1 MVDKKGSLNIWKIF
15 SGDMKKIRNNTMA
28 WIVILG
34 LTIVPSLYAW
44 FNIAASWDPYANTG
58 NLKVAVASVDE
69 GYSGELT
76 AINLNIGDKVISSLR
91 ENDALDWVFTTEK
104 EAVQGVKDGSYYAA
118 LVIPES
124 FSRDMMSFFTTDVH
138 RSDILYYLNEKE
150 NAIAPKITNKG
161 AGAVKNQIDEIFAK
175 SITEVALE
183 VTGSLSNILEKGD
196 ADRYMNNFLNHFDS
210 AAQEVT
216 ESAETIES
224 FALLTESLAEVANT
238 AAELTAQMTE
248 NAGKNQ
254 AYLAEGTDKIND
266 AAQKLQDASTK
277 LGKTLDKVTEFYDST
292 AKKLDEIIE
301 LLNED
306 TDAAIKKLRELEQN
320 VDKMTQTL
328 ISLRSDLEEID
339 AQIPE
344 EQTILK
350 AAVEKLTEH
359 INDLIDRQKNF
370 AAALRE
376 AADKIQ
382 LAITKVNDA
391 QVVCRHLRADVDKIR
406 AEYENDVEPAILEL
420 CSAMTETNGAL
431 SRVFDN
437 LDLLAPDREEGIG
450 TAVLNLNDTAQ
461 ALREA
466 AKTMKNEGK
475 DLQKTA
481 KELRKALQSG
491 ESEKVRELLGS
502 DAQTVSTFLSAPV
515 VLDTTAMYPVGNYGS
530 AMAPFYSVLAIWV
543 GAIVLVAMLK
553 VNLDEERKRELEDLK
568 NHQMYL
574 GRMIFFLIMGL
585 LQSGLVC
592 LGDLFFL
599 EIQCEHPLY
608 FLFAGWITGIVFT
621 IIMYTLTISFGDVG
635 KAVAVVL
642 LVIQVA
648 GSGGT
653 FPIEMTPQFF
663 QSVYKLLPFTHAM
676 SAMRECI
683 GGFYENTYWI
693 SLGYLGIYVIIFLFI
708 GLVLRKPIIRLNEKF
723 TEKLESTKLM

>member
-124 FSRDMMSFFTTDVH
+124 FSRDMMSFFTPDVH

-306 TDAAIKKLRELEQN
+306 ADAAIKKLRELEQN

-437 LDLLAPDREEGIG
+437 LDLLAPDLEEGIG

-466 AKTMKNEGK
+466 AKTMKNEGEG
-475 DLQKTA
+475 LQKTA

-693 SLGYLGIYVIIFLFI
+693 SLGYLGVYVIIFLFI

>member
-124 FSRDMMSFFTTDVH
+124 FSRDMMSFFTPDVH

-196 ADRYMNNFLNHFDS
+196 ADRYMNNFLDHFDS
-210 AAQEVT
+210 AAQEVS

-238 AAELTAQMTE
+238 AAELTGMMTD

-254 AYLAEGTDKIND
+254 SLLAEATDRVND
-266 AAQKLQDASTK
+266 SARQLQDVSAEI
-277 LGKTLDKVTEFYDST
+277 GKTLDTVTAYYDGM
-292 AKKLDEIIE
+292 AKKLDEMIDW
-301 LLNED
+301 LNEGEMITQLTELQKSLEKMAEALTTLRD
-306 TDAAIKKLRELEQN
+306 GLIKIDAMIPESYTQVKETLQKLTDAAAQLIE
-320 VDKMTQTL
+320 TQKSL
-328 ISLRSDLEEID
+328 SAAISD
-339 AQIPE
+339 AI
-344 EQTILK
+344 
-350 AAVEKLTEH
+350 
-359 INDLIDRQKNF
+359 
-370 AAALRE
+370 
-376 AADKIQ
+376 DKIQ
-382 LAITKVNDA
+382 SATVKINEAQALCRQLRTEVDEVRTKY
-391 QVVCRHLRADVDKIR
+391 R
-406 AEYENDVEPAILEL
+406 EDVEPAILEL

-431 SRVFDN
+431 SKVFDS
-437 LDLLAPDREEGIG
+437 LDLLAPDLEEGVG
-450 TAVLNLNDTAQ
+450 AAALNLSDTAK
-461 ALREA
+461 ALHDA
-466 AKTMKNEGK
+466 AKTMKSEGK
-475 DLQKTA
+475 DLQRTA
-481 KELRKALQSG
+481 KDLRTAVQSG
-491 ESEKVRELLGS
+491 ESETVRELLGS
-502 DAQTVSTFLSAPV
+502 DTQTISAFLSAPV
-515 VLDTTAMYPVGNYGS
+515 DLDTKAMYPVENYGS

>member
-104 EAVQGVKDGSYYAA
+104 EAIQGVKDGSYYAA
-118 LVIPES
+118 LVIPKS
-124 FSRDMMSFFTTDVH
+124 FSRDMMSFFTPDVH

-183 VTGSLSNILEKGD
+183 VTGSLSNILEKGE
-196 ADRYMNNFLNHFDS
+196 ADRYMDNFLGNFES
-210 AAQEVT
+210 VGT
-216 ESAETIES
+216 EISKSGDTVEC
-224 FALLTESLAEVANT
+224 FANLTESLAEVTNT
-238 AAELTAQMTE
+238 AAELSGMMTD

-254 AYLAEGTDKIND
+254 SLLAEGTDKIND

-277 LGKTLDKVTEFYDST
+277 LGKTLDKVTSFYDST
-292 AKKLDEIIE
+292 AKKLDEIIK

-306 TDAAIKKLRELEQN
+306 ADAAIKKLRELEKN

-328 ISLRSDLEEID
+328 ISLRSGMEELD
-339 AQIPE
+339 AQIPDD
-344 EQTILK
+344 QTILK
-350 AAVEKLTEH
+350 TAVEKLTEH
-359 INDLIDRQKNF
+359 IDELIEKQKDF
-370 AAALRE
+370 ATALRN

-382 LAITKVNDA
+382 SAITKINDA
-391 QVVCRHLRADVDKIR
+391 QIVCRHLRADVDKIR
-406 AEYENDVEPAILEL
+406 SEYENEIEPQILEL

-431 SRVFDN
+431 SKVFDS
-437 LDLLAPDREEGIG
+437 LDLLAPDLEEGVG
-450 TAVLNLNDTAQ
+450 AAALNLTDAAE
-461 ALREA
+461 ALHA
-466 AKTMKNEGK
+466 ASKTMKAEGK
-475 DLQKTA
+475 EISAKARDLR
-481 KELRKALQSG
+481 EALQSG
-491 ESEKVRELLGS
+491 RSEKVRELLGS
-502 DAQTVSTFLSAPV
+502 DAQTVSAFLSAPV
-515 VLDTTAMYPVGNYGS
+515 DLDTTAMYPVENYGS

-553 VNLDEERKRELEDLK
+553 VTLDEERKRELEDLK

-635 KAVAVVL
+635 KAIAVVL

-676 SAMRECI
+676 TAMRECI

-693 SLGYLGIYVIIFLFI
+693 SLGYLSIYVIIFLFI

>member
-124 FSRDMMSFFTTDVH
+124 FSRDMMSFFTPEVH

-216 ESAETIES
+216 ESADTIDS
-224 FALLTESLAEVANT
+224 FANLTESLAEVANT
-238 AAELTAQMTE
+238 AAGLTAQMTE

-306 TDAAIKKLRELEQN
+306 ADAAIKKLRELEQN

-328 ISLRSDLEEID
+328 ISLRSDMEEID

-391 QVVCRHLRADVDKIR
+391 QVVCRHLRTDVDKIR

-437 LDLLAPDREEGIG
+437 LDLLAPDLEEGIG
-450 TAVLNLNDTAQ
+450 ATVLNLNDTAQ

-502 DAQTVSTFLSAPV
+502 DAQTVSAFLSAPV

-693 SLGYLGIYVIIFLFI
+693 SLGYLGVYVIIFLFI

>member
-124 FSRDMMSFFTTDVH
+124 FSRDMMSFFTPDVH

-196 ADRYMNNFLNHFDS
+196 ADRYMNNFLDHFDS

-216 ESAETIES
+216 ESADTIDS
-224 FALLTESLAEVANT
+224 FANLTESLAEVANT
-238 AAELTAQMTE
+238 AAGLTAQMTE

-306 TDAAIKKLRELEQN
+306 ADAAIKKLRELEQN

-391 QVVCRHLRADVDKIR
+391 QVVCRHLRTDVDKIR

-431 SRVFDN
+431 SKVFDS
-437 LDLLAPDREEGIG
+437 LDLLAPDLEEGIG

-466 AKTMKNEGK
+466 AKTMKNEGEG
-475 DLQKTA
+475 LQKTA

>member
-124 FSRDMMSFFTTDVH
+124 FSRDMMSFFTPDVH

-175 SITEVALE
+175 SISEVALE

-196 ADRYMNNFLNHFDS
+196 ADRYMNNFLDHFDS

-216 ESAETIES
+216 ESADTIDR
-224 FALLTESLAEVANT
+224 FANLTESLAKVANT

-292 AKKLDEIIE
+292 AKKLDEIID

-306 TDAAIKKLRELEQN
+306 ADAAIKKLRELEQN

-359 INDLIDRQKNF
+359 INDLIDRQKDF

-437 LDLLAPDREEGIG
+437 LDLLAPDLEEGIG
-450 TAVLNLNDTAQ
+450 ATVLNLNDTAQ

-466 AKTMKNEGK
+466 AKTMKNEGE

>member
-124 FSRDMMSFFTTDVH
+124 FSRDMMSFFTPDVH

-216 ESAETIES
+216 ESAETIEC

-238 AAELTAQMTE
+238 AAGLTAQMTE

-292 AKKLDEIIE
+292 AKKLNEIIE

-306 TDAAIKKLRELEQN
+306 ADAAIKKLRELEQN

-370 AAALRE
+370 AAAFRE

-437 LDLLAPDREEGIG
+437 LDLLAPNLEEGIG
-450 TAVLNLNDTAQ
+450 TAVLNLNDSTQ

>member
-104 EAVQGVKDGSYYAA
+104 EAIQGVKDGSYYAA

-124 FSRDMMSFFTTDVH
+124 FSRDMMSFFTPDVH

-196 ADRYMNNFLNHFDS
+196 ADRYMNNCLDHFDS

-254 AYLAEGTDKIND
+254 SLLAEGTDKIND

-306 TDAAIKKLRELEQN
+306 ADAAIKKLRELEQN

-359 INDLIDRQKNF
+359 TNDLIDRQKNF

-431 SRVFDN
+431 SKVFDS
-437 LDLLAPDREEGIG
+437 LDLLAPDLEEGVG
-450 TAVLNLNDTAQ
+450 AAALNLSDTAK
-461 ALREA
+461 ALHDA
-466 AKTMKNEGK
+466 AKTMKSEGK
-475 DLQKTA
+475 DLQRTA
-481 KELRKALQSG
+481 KDLRTAVQSG
-491 ESEKVRELLGS
+491 ESETVRELLGS
-502 DAQTVSTFLSAPV
+502 DTQTISAFLSAPV
-515 VLDTTAMYPVGNYGS
+515 DLDTKAMYPVENYGS

>member
-124 FSRDMMSFFTTDVH
+124 FSRDMMSFFTPDVH

-196 ADRYMNNFLNHFDS
+196 ADRYMNNFLDHFDS

-216 ESAETIES
+216 ESADTIDR
-224 FALLTESLAEVANT
+224 FANLTESLAEVANT
-238 AAELTAQMTE
+238 AAGLTAQMTE

-306 TDAAIKKLRELEQN
+306 ADAAIKKLRELEQN

-328 ISLRSDLEEID
+328 ISLRSDMEEID

-359 INDLIDRQKNF
+359 TNDLIDRQKDF

-437 LDLLAPDREEGIG
+437 LDLLAPDLEEGIG
-450 TAVLNLNDTAQ
+450 TAVLNLNDSTQ

-466 AKTMKNEGK
+466 AKTMKNEGEG
-475 DLQKTA
+475 LQKTA

-502 DAQTVSTFLSAPV
+502 DAQTVSAFLSAPV
-515 VLDTTAMYPVGNYGS
+515 DLDTTAMYPVENYGS

-553 VNLDEERKRELEDLK
+553 VNLDEERERELEDLK
-568 NHQMYL
+568 NHQIYL

-693 SLGYLGIYVIIFLFI
+693 SLGYLGVYVIIFLFI

>member
-1 MVDKKGSLNIWKIF
+1 M
-15 SGDMKKIRNNTMA
+15 
-28 WIVILG
+28 
-34 LTIVPSLYAW
+34 
-44 FNIAASWDPYANTG
+44 
-58 NLKVAVASVDE
+58 DE

-124 FSRDMMSFFTTDVH
+124 FSRDMMSFFTPDVH

-306 TDAAIKKLRELEQN
+306 ADAAIKKLRELEQN

-437 LDLLAPDREEGIG
+437 LDLLAPDLEEGIG

-466 AKTMKNEGK
+466 AKTMKNEGEG
-475 DLQKTA
+475 LQKTA

-693 SLGYLGIYVIIFLFI
+693 SLGYLGVYVIIFLFI

>member
-104 EAVQGVKDGSYYAA
+104 EAIQGVKDGSYYAA

-124 FSRDMMSFFTTDVH
+124 FSRDMMSFFTPDVH

-216 ESAETIES
+216 ESANTIDS
-224 FALLTESLAEVANT
+224 FANLTESLAEVANT
-238 AAELTAQMTE
+238 AAGLTAQMTE

-306 TDAAIKKLRELEQN
+306 ADAAIKKLRELEQN

-359 INDLIDRQKNF
+359 INDLIDRQKDF

-437 LDLLAPDREEGIG
+437 LDLLAPDLEEGIG
-450 TAVLNLNDTAQ
+450 ATVLNLNDTAQ

>member
-44 FNIAASWDPYANTG
+44 FNIAASWNPYANTG

-76 AINLNIGDKVISSLR
+76 AINLNIGDKVISALR

-104 EAVQGVKDGSYYAA
+104 EAIQGVKDGSYYAA

-124 FSRDMMSFFTTDVH
+124 FSRDMMSFFTPDVH

-196 ADRYMNNFLNHFDS
+196 ADRYMDNFLGNFES
-210 AAQEVT
+210 VGT
-216 ESAETIES
+216 EISKSGDTVEC
-224 FALLTESLAEVANT
+224 FANLTESLAEVTNT
-238 AAELTAQMTE
+238 AAELSGMMTD

-254 AYLAEGTDKIND
+254 SLLAEGTDKIND

-277 LGKTLDKVTEFYDST
+277 LGKTLDKVTSFYDST

-306 TDAAIKKLRELEQN
+306 ADAAIKKLRELEKN

-328 ISLRSDLEEID
+328 ISLRSGMEELD
-339 AQIPE
+339 AQIPDD
-344 EQTILK
+344 QTILK
-350 AAVEKLTEH
+350 TAVEKLTEH
-359 INDLIDRQKNF
+359 IDELIEKQKDF
-370 AAALRE
+370 ATALRN

-382 LAITKVNDA
+382 SAITKINDA
-391 QVVCRHLRADVDKIR
+391 QIVCRHLRADVDKIR
-406 AEYENDVEPAILEL
+406 SEYENEIEPQILEL

-431 SRVFDN
+431 SKVFDS
-437 LDLLAPDREEGIG
+437 LDLLAPDLEEGVG
-450 TAVLNLNDTAQ
+450 AAALNLTDAAE
-461 ALREA
+461 ALHA
-466 AKTMKNEGK
+466 ASKTMKAEGK
-475 DLQKTA
+475 EISAKARDLR
-481 KELRKALQSG
+481 EALQSG
-491 ESEKVRELLGS
+491 RSEKVRELLGS
-502 DAQTVSTFLSAPV
+502 DAQTVSAFLSAPV
-515 VLDTTAMYPVGNYGS
+515 DLDTTAMYPVENYGS

-553 VNLDEERKRELEDLK
+553 VTLDEEGKRELEDLK

-599 EIQCEHPLY
+599 EIQCEHPRY

-635 KAVAVVL
+635 KAIAVVL

-676 SAMRECI
+676 TAMRECI

-693 SLGYLGIYVIIFLFI
+693 SLGYLSIYVIIFLFI

>member
-104 EAVQGVKDGSYYAA
+104 EAIQGVKDGSYYAA

-124 FSRDMMSFFTTDVH
+124 FSRDMMSFFTPDVH

-196 ADRYMNNFLNHFDS
+196 ADRYMNNFLDHFDS

-254 AYLAEGTDKIND
+254 SLLAEGTDKIND

-306 TDAAIKKLRELEQN
+306 ADAAIKKLRELEQN

-359 INDLIDRQKNF
+359 TNDLIDRQKNF

-431 SRVFDN
+431 SKVFDS
-437 LDLLAPDREEGIG
+437 LDLLAPDLEEGVG
-450 TAVLNLNDTAQ
+450 AAALNLSDTAK
-461 ALREA
+461 ALHDA
-466 AKTMKNEGK
+466 AKTMKSEGK
-475 DLQKTA
+475 DLQRTA
-481 KELRKALQSG
+481 KDLRTAVQSG
-491 ESEKVRELLGS
+491 ESETVRELLGS
-502 DAQTVSTFLSAPV
+502 DTQTISAFLSAPV
-515 VLDTTAMYPVGNYGS
+515 DLDTKAMYPVENYGS

>member
-104 EAVQGVKDGSYYAA
+104 EAIQGVKDGSYYAA

-124 FSRDMMSFFTTDVH
+124 FSRDMMSFFTPDVH

-196 ADRYMNNFLNHFDS
+196 ADRYMNNFLDHFDS

-238 AAELTAQMTE
+238 AAELTGMMTD

-254 AYLAEGTDKIND
+254 SLLAEGTDKIND

-306 TDAAIKKLRELEQN
+306 ADAAIKKLRELEQN

-328 ISLRSDLEEID
+328 ISLRSDLEEIN

-406 AEYENDVEPAILEL
+406 AEYENDVEPAIMEL

-431 SRVFDN
+431 SKVFDS
-437 LDLLAPDREEGIG
+437 LDLLAPDLEEGIG

>member
-1 MVDKKGSLNIWKIF
+1 MIDKKGSLNIWKIF

-104 EAVQGVKDGSYYAA
+104 EAIQGVKDGSYYAA

-124 FSRDMMSFFTTDVH
+124 FSRDMMSFFTPDVH

-196 ADRYMNNFLNHFDS
+196 ADRYMNNFLDHFDS

-216 ESAETIES
+216 ESADTIES

-238 AAELTAQMTE
+238 AAELTGMMTD

-254 AYLAEGTDKIND
+254 ALLAEGTDKIND

-277 LGKTLDKVTEFYDST
+277 LGKTLDKVTSFYDST
-292 AKKLDEIIE
+292 AKQLDEIIE

-306 TDAAIKKLRELEQN
+306 ADAAIKKLRELEQN

-328 ISLRSDLEEID
+328 ISLRSGLEEID
-339 AQIPE
+339 AQISE
-344 EQTILK
+344 EQTALK
-350 AAVEKLTEH
+350 TAVEKLTERT
-359 INDLIDRQKNF
+359 DELIEKQKDF
-370 AAALRE
+370 AVAIKS

-382 LAITKVNDA
+382 SAITKVNDA
-391 QVVCRHLRADVDKIR
+391 QVVCRHLRSDVDKIR
-406 AEYENDVEPAILEL
+406 SEYENEIEPQILEL

-431 SRVFDN
+431 SKVFDS
-437 LDLLAPDREEGIG
+437 LDLLAPDLEEGVG
-450 TAVLNLNDTAQ
+450 AAALNLTDTAE
-461 ALREA
+461 ALHNA
-466 AKTMKNEGK
+466 AKTMKSEGK

-481 KELRKALQSG
+481 KDLRKAVQSG
-491 ESEKVRELLGS
+491 QSEKVRELLGS
-502 DAQTVSTFLSAPV
+502 DAQTVSAFLSAPV
-515 VLDTTAMYPVGNYGS
+515 DLDTTAMYPVENYGS

-553 VNLDEERKRELEDLK
+553 VNLDEKRKRELEDLK
-568 NHQMYL
+568 NYQMYL

-635 KAVAVVL
+635 KAIAVVL

-676 SAMRECI
+676 TAMRECI
-683 GGFYENTYWI
+683 AGFYENTYWV
-693 SLGYLGIYVIIFLFI
+693 SLGYLGIYVIIFLFV
-708 GLVLRKPIIRLNEKF
+708 GLVLRKPIIRLNELF

>member
-104 EAVQGVKDGSYYAA
+104 EAIQGVKDGSYYAA

-124 FSRDMMSFFTTDVH
+124 FSRDMMSFFTPDVQ

-196 ADRYMNNFLNHFDS
+196 ADRYMNNFLDHFDS
-210 AAQEVT
+210 AAQEVS
-216 ESAETIES
+216 ESADTIES

-306 TDAAIKKLRELEQN
+306 ADAAIKKLRELEQN

-359 INDLIDRQKNF
+359 TNDLIDRQKNF

-420 CSAMTETNGAL
+420 CSAMAETNGAL

-437 LDLLAPDREEGIG
+437 LDLLAPDLEEGIG
-450 TAVLNLNDTAQ
+450 ATVLNLNDTAQ

-466 AKTMKNEGK
+466 AKTMKNEGEG
-475 DLQKTA
+475 LQKTA

-574 GRMIFFLIMGL
+574 GRMVFFLIMGL

>member
-104 EAVQGVKDGSYYAA
+104 EAIQGVKDGSYYAA

-124 FSRDMMSFFTTDVH
+124 FSRDMMSFFTPDVH

-196 ADRYMNNFLNHFDS
+196 ADRYMNNFLDHFDS

-238 AAELTAQMTE
+238 AAGLTAQMTE

-292 AKKLDEIIE
+292 TKKLDEIIE

-306 TDAAIKKLRELEQN
+306 ADAAIKKLRELEQN

-328 ISLRSDLEEID
+328 ISLRSDMEEID

-359 INDLIDRQKNF
+359 TNDLIDRQKNF

-420 CSAMTETNGAL
+420 CSAMAETNGAL

-437 LDLLAPDREEGIG
+437 LDLLAPDLEEGIG
-450 TAVLNLNDTAQ
+450 ATVLNLNDTAQ

-466 AKTMKNEGK
+466 AKTMKNEGEG
-475 DLQKTA
+475 LQKTA

>member
-124 FSRDMMSFFTTDVH
+124 FSRDMMSFFTPDVH

-216 ESAETIES
+216 ESADTIDS
-224 FALLTESLAEVANT
+224 FANLTESLAEVANT
-238 AAELTAQMTE
+238 AAGLTAQMTE

-292 AKKLDEIIE
+292 AKKLDEIID

-306 TDAAIKKLRELEQN
+306 ADAAIKKLRELEQN

-431 SRVFDN
+431 SKVFDS
-437 LDLLAPDREEGIG
+437 LDLLAPDLEEGIG

-466 AKTMKNEGK
+466 AKTMKNEGEG
-475 DLQKTA
+475 LQKTA

-515 VLDTTAMYPVGNYGS
+515 DLDTTAMYPVGNYGS

>member
-124 FSRDMMSFFTTDVH
+124 FSRDMMSFFTPDVH

-224 FALLTESLAEVANT
+224 FALLTESLAEVTNT
-238 AAELTAQMTE
+238 AAELTGMMTD

-254 AYLAEGTDKIND
+254 SLLAEGTDKIND

-376 AADKIQ
+376 AANKIQ

-437 LDLLAPDREEGIG
+437 LDLLAPDLEEGIG

-466 AKTMKNEGK
+466 AKTIKNEGEG
-475 DLQKTA
+475 LQKTA

-693 SLGYLGIYVIIFLFI
+693 SLGYLGVYVIIFLFI

>member
-124 FSRDMMSFFTTDVH
+124 FSRDMMSFFTPDVH

-196 ADRYMNNFLNHFDS
+196 ADRYMNNFLDHFDS

-306 TDAAIKKLRELEQN
+306 ADAAIKKLRELEQN

-359 INDLIDRQKNF
+359 INDLIDRQKDF

-437 LDLLAPDREEGIG
+437 LDLLAPDLEEGIG

>member
-124 FSRDMMSFFTTDVH
+124 FSRDMMSFFTPDVH

-196 ADRYMNNFLNHFDS
+196 ADRYMNNFLDHFDS

-216 ESAETIES
+216 ESADTIDS
-224 FALLTESLAEVANT
+224 FANLTESLAEVANT
-238 AAELTAQMTE
+238 AAGLTAQMTE

-292 AKKLDEIIE
+292 AKKLDEIID

-306 TDAAIKKLRELEQN
+306 ADAAIKKLRELEQN

-406 AEYENDVEPAILEL
+406 TEYENDVEPAILEL

-431 SRVFDN
+431 SKVFDS
-437 LDLLAPDREEGIG
+437 LDLLAPDLEEDIG
-450 TAVLNLNDTAQ
+450 TAVLNLNNTAQ

-466 AKTMKNEGK
+466 AKTMKNEGEG
-475 DLQKTA
+475 LQKTA

>member
-104 EAVQGVKDGSYYAA
+104 EAIQGVKDGSYYAA

-124 FSRDMMSFFTTDVH
+124 FSRDMMSFFTPDVH

-196 ADRYMNNFLNHFDS
+196 ADRYMNNFLDHFDS
-210 AAQEVT
+210 AAQEVS
-216 ESAETIES
+216 ESADTIES

-238 AAELTAQMTE
+238 AAELTGMMTD

-306 TDAAIKKLRELEQN
+306 ADAAIKKLRELEQN

-359 INDLIDRQKNF
+359 TNDLIDRQKNF

-437 LDLLAPDREEGIG
+437 LDLLAPDLEEGIG

-466 AKTMKNEGK
+466 AKTMKNEGEG
-475 DLQKTA
+475 LQKTA

>member
-104 EAVQGVKDGSYYAA
+104 EAIQGVKDGSYYAA

-124 FSRDMMSFFTTDVH
+124 FSRDMMSFFTPDVQ

-238 AAELTAQMTE
+238 AAELTGMMTD

-254 AYLAEGTDKIND
+254 SLLAEATDRVND
-266 AAQKLQDASTK
+266 STRQLQDVSAEI
-277 LGKTLDKVTEFYDST
+277 GKTLDTVTAYYDGM
-292 AKKLDEIIE
+292 AKKLDEMIDW
-301 LLNED
+301 LNEGEMITQLTELQKSLEQMAEALTTLRD
-306 TDAAIKKLRELEQN
+306 GLIKIDAMIPESYTQVKETLQKLTDAAAQLIE
-320 VDKMTQTL
+320 TQKSL
-328 ISLRSDLEEID
+328 SAAISD
-339 AQIPE
+339 AI
-344 EQTILK
+344 
-350 AAVEKLTEH
+350 
-359 INDLIDRQKNF
+359 
-370 AAALRE
+370 
-376 AADKIQ
+376 DKIQ
-382 LAITKVNDA
+382 SATVKINEA
-391 QVVCRHLRADVDKIR
+391 QALCRQLRAEVDEVRTKYR
-406 AEYENDVEPAILEL
+406 EDVEPAILEL

-431 SRVFDN
+431 SKVFDS
-437 LDLLAPDREEGIG
+437 LDLLAPDLEEGVG
-450 TAVLNLNDTAQ
+450 AAALNLTDTAE
-461 ALREA
+461 ALHDA
-466 AKTMKNEGK
+466 AKTMKSEGK
-475 DLQKTA
+475 DLQRTA
-481 KELRKALQSG
+481 KDLRTAVQSG
-491 ESEKVRELLGS
+491 ESETVRELLGS
-502 DAQTVSTFLSAPV
+502 DTQTISAFLSAPV
-515 VLDTTAMYPVGNYGS
+515 DLDTKAMYPVENYGS
-530 AMAPFYSVLAIWV
+530 AMAPFYSVLSIWV

-553 VNLDEERKRELEDLK
+553 VNLDEKRKRELEDLK
-568 NHQMYL
+568 NYQMYL

-676 SAMRECI
+676 TAMRECI
-683 GGFYENTYWI
+683 AGFYENTYWI
-693 SLGYLGIYVIIFLFI
+693 SLGYLGIYVIIFLFV
-708 GLVLRKPIIRLNEKF
+708 GLVLRKPIIRLNELF

>member
-1 MVDKKGSLNIWKIF
+1 
-15 SGDMKKIRNNTMA
+15 
-28 WIVILG
+28 
-34 LTIVPSLYAW
+34 
-44 FNIAASWDPYANTG
+44 
-58 NLKVAVASVDE
+58 
-69 GYSGELT
+69 
-76 AINLNIGDKVISSLR
+76 
-91 ENDALDWVFTTEK
+91 
-104 EAVQGVKDGSYYAA
+104 
-118 LVIPES
+118 
-124 FSRDMMSFFTTDVH
+124 MMSFFTPDVH

-216 ESAETIES
+216 ESAETIEC

-238 AAELTAQMTE
+238 AAGLTAQMTE

-292 AKKLDEIIE
+292 AKKLNEIIE

-306 TDAAIKKLRELEQN
+306 ADAAIKKLRELEQN

-370 AAALRE
+370 AAAFRE

-437 LDLLAPDREEGIG
+437 LDLLAPNLEEGIG
-450 TAVLNLNDTAQ
+450 TAVLNLNDSTQ

>member
-104 EAVQGVKDGSYYAA
+104 EAIQGVKDGSYYAA

-124 FSRDMMSFFTTDVH
+124 FSRDMMSFFTPDVH

-216 ESAETIES
+216 ESANTIDS
-224 FALLTESLAEVANT
+224 FANLTESLAEVANT

-292 AKKLDEIIE
+292 AKKLDEIID

-306 TDAAIKKLRELEQN
+306 ADAAIKKLRELEQN

-359 INDLIDRQKNF
+359 INDLIDRQKDF

-437 LDLLAPDREEGIG
+437 LDLLAPDLEEGIG
-450 TAVLNLNDTAQ
+450 ATVLNLNDTAQ

-502 DAQTVSTFLSAPV
+502 DAQTVSAFLSAPV
-515 VLDTTAMYPVGNYGS
+515 DLDTTAMYPVENYGS

>member
-1 MVDKKGSLNIWKIF
+1 MIDKKGSLNIWKIF

-124 FSRDMMSFFTTDVH
+124 FSRDMMSFFTPDVH

-183 VTGSLSNILEKGD
+183 VTGSLSNVLEKGD
-196 ADRYMNNFLNHFDS
+196 ADHYMNNFLNHFDS
-210 AAQEVT
+210 AAREVA

-224 FALLTESLAEVANT
+224 FALLTESLAEVTKT
-238 AAELTAQMTE
+238 AAELTARMTE

-254 AYLAEGTDKIND
+254 ALLAE
-266 AAQKLQDASTK
+266 AADRVADSARQLQDVSAEI
-277 LGKTLDKVTEFYDST
+277 GKTLDTVTAYYDST
-292 AKKLDEIIE
+292 AKKLDEMIDR
-301 LLNED
+301 LNEGEMITQLTELQKSLEKMAEALTTLRD
-306 TDAAIKKLRELEQN
+306 GLVKIDDRIPEGYTQVKETLQKLTDAAAQLIE
-320 VDKMTQTL
+320 TQKSL
-328 ISLRSDLEEID
+328 SAAISD
-339 AQIPE
+339 AI
-344 EQTILK
+344 
-350 AAVEKLTEH
+350 
-359 INDLIDRQKNF
+359 
-370 AAALRE
+370 
-376 AADKIQ
+376 DKIQ
-382 LAITKVNDA
+382 SATEKINEA
-391 QVVCRHLRADVDKIR
+391 QALCRQLRAEVDEVR
-406 AEYENDVEPAILEL
+406 AKYREDVEPAILEL
-420 CSAMTETNGAL
+420 CGAMTETNGAL
-431 SRVFDN
+431 SKVFDS
-437 LDLLAPDREEGIG
+437 LDLLAPDLEEGAG
-450 TAVLNLNDTAQ
+450 AATLNLSDTTEV
-461 ALREA
+461 LHDA
-466 AKTMKNEGK
+466 AKTMKREGK
-475 DLQKTA
+475 DLQRTA
-481 KELRKALQSG
+481 KDLRTAVQSG
-491 ESEKVRELLGS
+491 ESETVRELLGS
-502 DAQTVSTFLSAPV
+502 DTQAISAFLSAPV
-515 VLDTTAMYPVGNYGS
+515 DLDTKAMYPVENYGS
-530 AMAPFYSVLAIWV
+530 AMAPFYSVLSIWV

-553 VNLDEERKRELEDLK
+553 VNLDEKRKRELEDLK
-568 NHQMYL
+568 NYQMYL

-608 FLFAGWITGIVFT
+608 FLFAGWMTGIVFT

-676 SAMRECI
+676 TAMRECI
-683 GGFYENTYWI
+683 AGFYENTYWT

-708 GLVLRKPIIRLNEKF
+708 GLVLRKPIIRLNELF

>member
-104 EAVQGVKDGSYYAA
+104 EAIQGVKDGSYYAA

-124 FSRDMMSFFTTDVH
+124 FSRDMMSFFTPDVH

-196 ADRYMNNFLNHFDS
+196 ADRYMNNFLDHFDS

-238 AAELTAQMTE
+238 AAGLTAQMTE

-306 TDAAIKKLRELEQN
+306 ADAAIKKLRELEQN

-328 ISLRSDLEEID
+328 ISLRSDMEEID

-359 INDLIDRQKNF
+359 TNDLIDRQKDF

-420 CSAMTETNGAL
+420 CSAMTETNGAF

-437 LDLLAPDREEGIG
+437 LDLLAPDLEEGIG
-450 TAVLNLNDTAQ
+450 ATVLNLNDTAQ

-466 AKTMKNEGK
+466 AKTMRNEGEG
-475 DLQKTA
+475 LQKTA

-693 SLGYLGIYVIIFLFI
+693 SLGYLGVYVIIFLFI

>member
-104 EAVQGVKDGSYYAA
+104 EAIQGVKDGSYYAA

-124 FSRDMMSFFTTDVH
+124 FSRDMMSFFTPDVH

-196 ADRYMNNFLNHFDS
+196 ADRYMNNFLDHFDS

-238 AAELTAQMTE
+238 AAELTGMMTE
-248 NAGKNQ
+248 HAGKNQ

-292 AKKLDEIIE
+292 AKKLDEIID

-306 TDAAIKKLRELEQN
+306 ADAAIKKLRELEQN

-328 ISLRSDLEEID
+328 ISLRSDLGEID

-359 INDLIDRQKNF
+359 TNDLIDRQKNF

-420 CSAMTETNGAL
+420 CSAMAETNGAL

-437 LDLLAPDREEGIG
+437 LDLLAPDLEEGIG
-450 TAVLNLNDTAQ
+450 ATVLNLNDTAQ

-466 AKTMKNEGK
+466 AKTMKNEGEG
-475 DLQKTA
+475 LQKTA

>member
-124 FSRDMMSFFTTDVH
+124 FSRDMMSFFTPDVH

-216 ESAETIES
+216 ESAETIEC

-238 AAELTAQMTE
+238 AAGLTAQMTE

-292 AKKLDEIIE
+292 AKKLNEIIE

-306 TDAAIKKLRELEQN
+306 ADAAIKKLRELEQN

-437 LDLLAPDREEGIG
+437 LDLLAPNLEEGIG
-450 TAVLNLNDTAQ
+450 TAVLNLNDSTQ

-515 VLDTTAMYPVGNYGS
+515 VLDTTAMYPVRNYGS

>member
-104 EAVQGVKDGSYYAA
+104 EAIQGVKDGSYYAA
-118 LVIPES
+118 LVIPKS
-124 FSRDMMSFFTTDVH
+124 FSRDMMSFFTPDVH

-196 ADRYMNNFLNHFDS
+196 ADRYMNNFLDHFDS

-216 ESAETIES
+216 ESAETIEC

-238 AAELTAQMTE
+238 AAGLTAQMTE

-292 AKKLDEIIE
+292 AKKLDEIID

-306 TDAAIKKLRELEQN
+306 ADAAIKKLRELEQN

-406 AEYENDVEPAILEL
+406 AEYENNVEPAILEL

-437 LDLLAPDREEGIG
+437 LDLLAPDLEEGIG
-450 TAVLNLNDTAQ
+450 ATVLNLNDTAQ

-466 AKTMKNEGK
+466 AKTMKNEGEG
-475 DLQKTA
+475 LQKTA

>member
-104 EAVQGVKDGSYYAA
+104 EAIQGVKDGSYYAA

-124 FSRDMMSFFTTDVH
+124 FSRDMMSFFTPDVQ

-150 NAIAPKITNKG
+150 IAIAPKITNKG

-196 ADRYMNNFLNHFDS
+196 ADRYMNNFLDHFDS
-210 AAQEVT
+210 AAQEVS
-216 ESAETIES
+216 ESADTIES

-306 TDAAIKKLRELEQN
+306 ADAAIKKLRELEQN

-359 INDLIDRQKNF
+359 TNDLIDRQKNF

-420 CSAMTETNGAL
+420 CSAMAETNGAL

-437 LDLLAPDREEGIG
+437 LDLLAPDLEEGIG
-450 TAVLNLNDTAQ
+450 ATVLNLNDTAQ

-466 AKTMKNEGK
+466 AKTMKNEGEG
-475 DLQKTA
+475 LQKTA

-574 GRMIFFLIMGL
+574 GRMVFFLIMGL

>member
-104 EAVQGVKDGSYYAA
+104 EAIQGVKDGSYYAA

-124 FSRDMMSFFTTDVH
+124 FSRDMMSFFTPDVH

-196 ADRYMNNFLNHFDS
+196 ADRYMNNFLDHFDS

-238 AAELTAQMTE
+238 AAELTGMMTD

-306 TDAAIKKLRELEQN
+306 ADAAIKKLRELEQN

-359 INDLIDRQKNF
+359 TNDLIDRQKNF

-437 LDLLAPDREEGIG
+437 LDLLAPDLEEGIG

-466 AKTMKNEGK
+466 AKTMKNEGEG
-475 DLQKTA
+475 LQKTA

>member
-124 FSRDMMSFFTTDVH
+124 FSRDMMSFFTPDVH

-216 ESAETIES
+216 ESAETIEC

-238 AAELTAQMTE
+238 AAGLTAQMTE

-292 AKKLDEIIE
+292 AKKLNEIIE

-306 TDAAIKKLRELEQN
+306 ADAAIKKLRELEQN

-437 LDLLAPDREEGIG
+437 LDLLAPNLEEGIG
-450 TAVLNLNDTAQ
+450 TAVLNLNDSTQ